1 MHIEKQMRRSE
12 ATALDGH
19 LFLVKHLLTLRE
31 QLAPFDMQVVN
42 TPHMTSQSQYSEV
55 RVLVLTTL

>member
-1 MHIEKQMRRSE
+1 MRRSE

-31 QLAPFDMQVVN
+31 QLAPFDIQVEA
-42 TPHMTSQSQYSEV
+42 H
-55 RVLVLTTL
+55 TL